1 MVYVRES
8 KQGPSNKKQI
18 RQVLDS
24 NVQRVKLGMTLHSTV
39 TNSNINIKLPSSYIL
54 P

>member
-8 KQGPSNKKQI
+8 KHGPSNKKQI

-24 NVQRVKLGMTLHSTV
+24 NVQSVKLEMTLH
-39 TNSNINIKLPSSYIL
+39 NSNINIKVPSSYIV